1 MHLCYK
7 TLTISLSTNIYYV
20 NLHGVAVNPSWL
32 QSVEATRSYE
42 PE

>member
-1 MHLCYK
+1 MYLWYK
-7 TLTISLSTNIYYV
+7 TLTISLSTSLHHV
-20 NLHGVAVNPSWL
+20 NLHGVALNPSWL